1 MSTRFAALC
10 RTTLLVL
17 SLSACGGGSGGG
29 AQPQSAALSTG
40 AITAFGSVFVNGHEF
55 DTSHASVI
63 DDDTGAAAPASSLEV
78 GMVVTVKP
86 TSESTDAA
94 PEAAEIHVSPL
105 ARGFVDAS
113 VASPSTITVMG
124 QTVQLTS
131 ATIFSDHRACVS
143 AATPCA
149 AINGQNGLAV
159 SGGAVPGTFVAVHGY
174 LFAPG
179 AGGSAQIVAS
189 LISVLDYN
197 AQGSSPS
204 NFKAEGQV
212 TALDASVPSLTI
224 GAEHIGLSQA
234 ACRSGGATVACA
246 SAFKVGDIVAVRGVT
261 PPAGTAFT
269 ADFARVARLL
279 PQTPGATVEVEGKV
293 SSVSGTAFVVR
304 GIQVDGSALTAG
316 QIPAIGD
323 KVEVLGTVASD
334 GQSIKATSIE
344 HDEHAAASRVLLA
357 GPLGGVSAGAT
368 TGTFDVVVLG
378 VTATVTA
385 DTHIAD
391 RTTAVPATFN
401 VTNFQ
406 TYLQGKTPYVVVR
419 TVADSTGALRVT
431 GFDIVPAPASGFVGV
446 AGAADAAPTA
456 LGGGKSTVAVHG
468 VSLIFD
474 PAKASVS
481 KGSFVVAKGASTPSG
496 IDTTVTDGRLI
507 VLAADG
513 GGDDHEVDIGD

>member
-1 MSTRFAALC
+1 MRARFTY
-10 RTTLLVL
+10 RTLPLAVVVLLAVATLGNG
-17 SLSACGGGSGGG
+17 ACG
-29 AQPQSAALSTG
+29 AAPPARIAYST
-40 AITAFGSVFVNGHEF
+40 
-55 DTSHASVI
+55 I
-63 DDDTGAAAPASSLEV
+63 DDA
-78 GMVVTVKP
+78 
-86 TSESTDAA
+86 
-94 PEAAEIHVSPL
+94 
-105 ARGFVDAS
+105 
-113 VASPSTITVMG
+113 
-124 QTVQLTS
+124 TS
-131 ATIFSDHRACVS
+131 AVQNAVKAYKTHCGV
-143 AATPCA
+143 AT
-149 AINGQNGLAV
+149 GQHG
-159 SGGAVPGTFVAVHGY
+159 PGTCDAVEY
-174 LFAPG
+174 EK
-179 AGGSAQIVAS
+179 AQDAYS
-189 LISVLDYN
+189 K
-197 AQGSSPS
+197 
-204 NFKAEGQV
+204 FQV

-234 ACRSGGATVACA
+234 VCRSGGATVACA
-246 SAFKVGDIVAVRGVT
+246 SAFKVGDIVAVRGLT
-261 PPAGTAFT
+261 PPAGAAFT

-304 GIQVDGSALTAG
+304 GIQVDGSALAAG

-391 RTTAVPATFN
+391 RTTAVPAIFN

-431 GFDIVPAPASGFVGV
+431 GFDIVPVPASGFVGV